1 MEKKLK
7 QIVLKTLESKLGTCP
22 SISSDEWDDAKR
34 ESFND
39 IYINKF
45 CFLENVA
52 LGYFI
57 ETMVNLLYIEKRDI

>member
-1 MEKKLK
+1 M
-7 QIVLKTLESKLGTCP
+7 ILKTLESRLKTRT

-45 CFLENVA
+45 CFLENAA
-52 LGYFI
+52 LEYFI